1 MHSRRLLFHGGY
13 SSLFSLSESRGI
25 AELPEQ
31 GVARAGELC
40 FNLGRLAAPSPRVE
54 CRRVATPRSE
64 YAGVDETVTQGDTA
78 VLYSVQSVSK
88 VYRMGE
94 VDVWALRE
102 ASLDVLDGE
111 LLIIVGPSG
120 SGKSTLLNLI
130 GGMDSP
136 TSGKLLYRG
145 KDLSQASDAELT
157 RFRRDE
163 VGFVFQFYNLVP
175 TLTAL
180 ENVQVSVELSAD
192 PMEASEALRLV
203 NLADKADNF
212 PAQLSGGQQQ
222 RVAIARALAGNPRLL
237 LCDEPTGALD
247 LESSRQVLGLLA
259 HLRRDFK
266 KTVILITHNGAIAG
280 IGQRV
285 AIIRDGTIDS
295 IRVNEKPVPVEEVR
309 W

>member
-1 MHSRRLLFHGGY
+1 M
-13 SSLFSLSESRGI
+13 EK
-25 AELPEQ
+25 
-31 GVARAGELC
+31 
-40 FNLGRLAAPSPRVE
+40 
-54 CRRVATPRSE
+54 
-64 YAGVDETVTQGDTA
+64 TVTHASTT

-88 VYRMGE
+88 IYKMGE
-94 VDVWALRE
+94 VDVWALRD
-102 ASLDVLDGE
+102 ASLDVFEGE

-130 GGMDSP
+130 GGMDRP
-136 TSGKLLYRG
+136 TSGRLLYLGR
-145 KDLSQASDAELT
+145 DLSRATDAELT
-157 RFRRDE
+157 KFRRDE
-163 VGFVFQFYNLVP
+163 VGFVFQFYNLIP

-192 PMEASEALRLV
+192 PMDAAEALRMV
-203 NLADKADNF
+203 NLEDKADNF
-212 PAQLSGGQQQ
+212 PSQLSGGEQQ
-222 RVAIARALAGNPRLL
+222 RVAIARALAGRPRLL

-247 LESSRQVLGLLA
+247 LETSRQVLGLLA
-259 HLRRDFK
+259 DLRRDFK

-295 IRVNEKPVPVEEVR
+295 IRVNERPVPVEEVR